1 MVLERLVAGRVS
13 ESMHPAPHV
22 DKKDEGSENDH
33 AEDAPPDAKNP
44 GVKNRERGG
53 EENEWRD
60 NLPREPHKKR
70 KEWTLETAKHGIRKK
85 ECAIAEEEKRRDAEV
100 RNTNR

>member
-1 MVLERLVAGRVS
+1 MVLERLVAGRLS
-13 ESMHPAPHV
+13 ESMHHALHV
-22 DKKDEGSENDH
+22 DKRDEGSENDH

-60 NLPREPHKKR
+60 NLPREPPKKPKKR
-70 KEWTLETAKHGIRKK
+70 TP
-85 ECAIAEEEKRRDAEV
+85 
-100 RNTNR
+100 